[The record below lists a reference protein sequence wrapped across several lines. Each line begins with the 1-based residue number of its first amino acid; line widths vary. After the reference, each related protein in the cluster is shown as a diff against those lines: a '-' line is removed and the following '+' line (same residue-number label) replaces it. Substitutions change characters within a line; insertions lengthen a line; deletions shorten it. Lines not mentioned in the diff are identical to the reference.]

1 MRPDRSPQEAPAP
14 CGRGRSHAERGFTLL
29 EVLVA
34 FVIAALALG
43 VMFDSVLGGLRATQ
57 TASRYQE
64 ALSLARSH
72 IASVAI
78 ADLAGREMEGD
89 DGRGF
94 RWKMRIKPAGTVTV
108 ARGPGDDPAEGAAQQ
123 ATLYA
128 ISVTVSWK
136 GDGAERQVKLDTA
149 RLAAGAAKGG

>member
-1 MRPDRSPQEAPAP
+1 MRPDARARS
-14 CGRGRSHAERGFTLL
+14 ERGFTLL

-43 VMFDSVLGGLRATQ
+43 VMFDAVLGGLRATQ
-57 TASRYQE
+57 TASHYQE

-72 IASVAI
+72 IASVAPS
-78 ADLAGREMEGD
+78 DLAGRESQGD

-94 RWKMRIKPAGTVTV
+94 HWKMRIAPAGTVTL
-108 ARGPGDDPAEGAAQQ
+108 ARGVGDDPAEAPTQQ

-136 GDGAERQVKLDTA
+136 GDTGERQVKLDTA
-149 RLAAGAAKGG
+149 RIGSGPAKGG

>member
-1 MRPDRSPQEAPAP
+1 MSRE
-14 CGRGRSHAERGFTLL
+14 AERGFTLL

-43 VMFDSVLGGLRATQ
+43 VMFDAVLGGLRATES
-57 TASRYQE
+57 ASHYEE

-72 IASVAI
+72 LASVTTVGIASQE
-78 ADLAGREMEGD
+78 LSGD

-94 RWKMRIKPAGTVTV
+94 HWSLRIRPAGTITLP
-108 ARGPGDDPAEGAAQQ
+108 RGPDEDPSQGQQAQ

-128 ISVTVSWK
+128 VSVTETWR
-136 GDGAERQVKLDTA
+136 GDGGERQIRLDSA
-149 RLAAGAAKGG
+149 RLGAGAAKGR